1 MIILFFLLRIVITD
15 ECCDLKN
22 LERNKIKKRKKET
35 EIKTEIK
42 IEIKIEIKMAAAPWR
57 EWSEQPEAFRD
68 CVAALIGAGWT
79 DNGRCL

>member
-1 MIILFFLLRIVITD
+1 MITD

-35 EIKTEIK
+35 EIKT
-42 IEIKIEIKMAAAPWR
+42 EIKIEIKMAAAPWR